1 MPIDPIQI
9 ATNRYAPAGSESIL
23 MYDTG
28 TSGPLTIGQLVQAV
42 CIRSAAVVEAQSVT
56 KMNTMTA
63 GSLQLETASTYL
75 SQIVQGT
82 ADWTA
87 AKAYLTGTLG
97 IPASELP
104 DRIDEYSGQT
114 QTAYDRRIQAANAL
128 KAKMDALTQD
138 QQENMIDLQ
147 TLVNRRDNAYSTS
160 SNIVR
165 SLATSSADNAQNF

>member
-28 TSGPLTIGQLVQAV
+28 ASGPLTLGQLVQAV

-75 SQIVQGT
+75 SQIVQET
-82 ADWTA
+82 ADWPA
-87 AKAYLTGTLG
+87 VKAYLTGTLG
-97 IPASELP
+97 IPAQELP
-104 DRIDEYSGQT
+104 DNLST
-114 QTAYDRRIQAANAL
+114 YDKRIQAANAL
-128 KAKMDALTQD
+128 KAKVDALTQD

>member
-28 TSGPLTIGQLVQAV
+28 ASGPLTLGQLVQAV

-75 SQIVQGT
+75 SQIVQEP
-82 ADWTA
+82 ADWPA
-87 AKAYLTGTLG
+87 VKAYLTGTLG
-97 IPASELP
+97 IPEQELP
-104 DRIDEYSGQT
+104 DNLST
-114 QTAYDRRIQAANAL
+114 YDKRIQAANAL
-128 KAKMDALTQD
+128 KAKVDALTQD

>member
-28 TSGPLTIGQLVQAV
+28 ASGPLTLGQLVQAV

-75 SQIVQGT
+75 SQIVQET
-82 ADWTA
+82 ADWPA
-87 AKAYLTGTLG
+87 VKAYLTGTLG
-97 IPASELP
+97 IPEQELP
-104 DRIDEYSGQT
+104 DNLST
-114 QTAYDRRIQAANAL
+114 YDKRIQAANAL
-128 KAKMDALTQD
+128 KAKVDALTQD

>member
-28 TSGPLTIGQLVQAV
+28 ASGPLTLGQLVQAV

-56 KMNTMTA
+56 KRKTMTA

-75 SQIVQGT
+75 SQIVQET
-82 ADWTA
+82 ADWPA
-87 AKAYLTGTLG
+87 VKAYLTGTLG
-97 IPASELP
+97 IPEQELP
-104 DRIDEYSGQT
+104 DNLST
-114 QTAYDRRIQAANAL
+114 YDKRIQAANAL
-128 KAKMDALTQD
+128 KAKVDALTQD